1 MTGVGFQNFA
11 LNGKD
16 KVVLSLDNIGN
27 MNSKK
32 YCKYCTR
39 YMNKINYE

>member
-16 KVVLSLDNIGN
+16 KVVLLDNIGN
-27 MNSKK
+27 MNSSIVN
-32 YCKYCTR
+32 TVQD
-39 YMNKINYE
+39 M